1 MPYML
6 VLVMEKFLPDPVEHI
21 FILSNVNILPLPF
34 SNIRNIL
41 RVLSPSFA
49 VVNIPSD
56 DNCLEFILFFA
67 SSPVHPSL
75 KRTLY

>member
-6 VLVMEKFLPDPVEHI
+6 VLVMEEFLPDPVEYI
-21 FILSNVNILPLPF
+21 FILPNLNILPLPF
-34 SNIRNIL
+34 SNIRN
-41 RVLSPSFA
+41 VLHIPSPSFP
-49 VVNIPSD
+49 VVNMPSD

-67 SSPVHPSL
+67 SSPVYPSL